1 MNENVQNVLFKV
13 KMSQFTRFLGVNFQ
27 NFKNV
32 PVKKNWQV
40 SCLIWPHK
48 HKHPELNTSE
58 RTIVPR
64 TVIFRL
70 GSLVPN
76 YMCPKLLIKLCHYL
90 LVSYVRNI
98 LKSIFSKL
106 QIWVSHYFLVGRVK
120 NTCSKIHLFQITNN
134 GVSLFLGWLLSL
146 FPT

>member
-70 GSLVPN
+70 GTLVPN
-76 YMCPKLLIKLCHYL
+76 YICPKLLIKLCNYL
-90 LVSYVRNI
+90 LVSYVRNKYPEI
-98 LKSIFSKL
+98 YLSICSKL
-106 QIWVSHYFLVGRVK
+106 QIWTSHYYFLVRLRTLVPK
-120 NTCSKIHLFQITNN
+120 
-134 GVSLFLGWLLSL
+134 
-146 FPT
+146 